1 MQFSC
6 FQIQKQYKNRT
17 GNAAQHQIA
26 VQGITSGHHKIWA
39 ETQKKSSSEG
49 DFFIIK
55 DKGHA
60 PGAGDPQK
68 NTGKGSRKSYQKNGQ
83 IPFPEKLD
91 QQYDKVSIERALTT
105 VKILR
110 IERQHIEITIGTV
123 IGQTPGVISKSGFV
137 YM

>member
-1 MQFSC
+1 MM
-6 FQIQKQYKNRT
+6 K
-17 GNAAQHQIA
+17 IA
-26 VQGITSGHHKIWA
+26 VLVSGGGTNLQALIDA
-39 ETQKKSSSEG
+39 
-49 DFFIIK
+49 
-55 DKGHA
+55 
-60 PGAGDPQK
+60 
-68 NTGKGSRKSYQKNGQ
+68 QKNGQ
-83 IPFPEKLD
+83 IPLPEKLD